1 MGTAGFVLIFPVL
14 ARRDSGMDP
23 IGFIILRFP
32 VLVLRDSGTSPGGFA
47 LKFPEL
53 VPNVSHDVV
62 TTVSLAPEG
71 RCVRMLFGALRVIIS
86 GRDRS
91 LPL

>member
-23 IGFIILRFP
+23 IGFILRFP

-71 RCVRMLFGALRVIIS
+71 CVRMLFGALRVS